1 MQQQKKPFSLMVFIK
16 PHRAGFITSVIL
28 AVLSVA
34 SGMVPYFAVA
44 RMVNLLISGEK
55 NFSIYLAWGAAALVA
70 YLLKSVLHGISTRCS
85 HEATFHVLSE
95 LRRAVADKLTRVSMG
110 YLTDTPSGRLKTTMV
125 ERVEQMEVPL
135 AHIIPEM
142 TSNLLVPLAIVVCLF
157 ALDWRMALVSLITIP
172 IGMLCYMAQM
182 KEYPKKYGA
191 VVQAS
196 KHMSATTVEYIGGI
210 EVIKAF
216 NQSAASY
223 GKFTQAVRQSANLML
238 DWMKSTQGY
247 SALMMTIWP
256 AVLIGVLPIGCV
268 FYRNG
273 SLTAPD
279 FITIAILSLGIV
291 GPLVAAIFL
300 TDDFSKI
307 ATITGEIGAVLSEP
321 DLERPVQ
328 RKELHGPDIGLRDVR
343 FAYKDKQ
350 VLNGVT
356 LNIQQ
361 GTTTALVGPSGSGKS
376 TIAKLIAS
384 YWDAGSG
391 NITIGG
397 EDVKNLPPEQVM
409 DLIGYVSQDNFLF
422 NVSVRENIRMGRPET
437 TDDEVEAVAKA
448 SGCHEFIMGLDHG
461 YDTVVGG
468 AGGHLSGGER
478 QRVAI
483 ARAMMKN
490 APIVIL
496 DEATSYTDPENEAVL
511 QDAIGRL
518 TRGKTLIV
526 IAHRLSSAFQS
537 MIADVETG
545 KVKRVIVKDMS
556 RLGRDYLQVG
566 MYTEIFFP
574 ERDVHFIAVNDGVDS
589 NQEDNEFTPFRN
601 IIKNI
606 SHSGKV
612 SNDFSLFGRF

>member
-1 MQQQKKPFSLMVFIK
+1 
-16 PHRAGFITSVIL
+16 
-28 AVLSVA
+28 
-34 SGMVPYFAVA
+34 
-44 RMVNLLISGEK
+44 
-55 NFSIYLAWGAAALVA
+55 
-70 YLLKSVLHGISTRCS
+70 
-85 HEATFHVLSE
+85 
-95 LRRAVADKLTRVSMG
+95 
-110 YLTDTPSGRLKTTMV
+110 
-125 ERVEQMEVPL
+125 
-135 AHIIPEM
+135 
-142 TSNLLVPLAIVVCLF
+142 
-157 ALDWRMALVSLITIP
+157 
-172 IGMLCYMAQM
+172 
-182 KEYPKKYGA
+182 
-191 VVQAS
+191 
-196 KHMSATTVEYIGGI
+196 MSATTVEYIGGI

-223 GKFTQAVRQSANLML
+223 GKFTQAVRQSADLML

-307 ATITGEIGAVLSEP
+307 ATITGEIGAVLSEL
-321 DLERPVQ
+321 DLKRPAQ
-328 RKELHGPDIGLRDVR
+328 RKELHGLDIDLRNVT

-356 LNIQQ
+356 LNIRQ

-384 YWDAGSG
+384 YWDAGGGS
-391 NITIGG
+391 ITIGG

-422 NVSVRENIRMGRPET
+422 NVSVRENIRMGRPEA
-437 TDDEVEAVAKA
+437 TDEEVEAVAKA
-448 SGCHEFIMGLDHG
+448 AGCHEFIMGLDHG

-526 IAHRLSSAFQS
+526 IAHRLST
-537 MIADVETG
+537 ITDAD
-545 KVKRVIVKDMS
+545 
-556 RLGRDYLQVG
+556 Q
-566 MYTEIFFP
+566 
-574 ERDVHFIAVNDGVDS
+574 IAVVE
-589 NQEDNEFTPFRN
+589 Q
-601 IIKNI
+601 
-606 SHSGKV
+606 GKILDAGTHDELLKRCPLYAQMWAAHTQAKDADRREGGGKHV
-612 SNDFSLFGRF
+612 

>member
-1 MQQQKKPFSLMVFIK
+1 MQKEGKPFSLMVFIK

-55 NFSIYLAWGAAALVA
+55 NFSIYLAWGAAALIA
-70 YLLKSVLHGISTRCS
+70 YLLKSIFHGISTRCS

-142 TSNLLVPLAIVVCLF
+142 TSNLLVPIAIVVYLF
-157 ALDWRMALVSLITIP
+157 LLDWRMALVSLITIP

-191 VVQAS
+191 VVQAG
-196 KHMSATTVEYIGGI
+196 KHMSATTVEYINGI

-223 GKFTQAVRQSANLML
+223 GKFTQAVRQSADLML

-321 DLERPVQ
+321 DLKRPAQ
-328 RKELHGPDIGLRDVR
+328 RKELHGLDIDLRNVT

-356 LNIQQ
+356 LNIRQ
-361 GTTTALVGPSGSGKS
+361 GTPSGSGKS

-384 YWDAGSG
+384 YWDAGGGS
-391 NITIGG
+391 ITIGG

-422 NVSVRENIRMGRPET
+422 NVSVRENIRMGRPEA
-437 TDDEVEAVAKA
+437 TDEEVEAVAKA
-448 SGCHEFIMGLDHG
+448 AGCHEFIMGLDHG

-526 IAHRLSSAFQS
+526 IAHRLST
-537 MIADVETG
+537 ITDAD
-545 KVKRVIVKDMS
+545 
-556 RLGRDYLQVG
+556 Q
-566 MYTEIFFP
+566 
-574 ERDVHFIAVNDGVDS
+574 IAVV
-589 NQEDNEFTPFRN
+589 ER
-601 IIKNI
+601 
-606 SHSGKV
+606 GKILDAGTHDELLKRCPLYAQMWAAHTQAKDADMREGGGKHV
-612 SNDFSLFGRF
+612 

>member
-1 MQQQKKPFSLMVFIK
+1 MQKQKKPFSLMAFIR
-16 PHRAGFITSVIL
+16 PHRAGFITSTVL
-28 AVLSVA
+28 AVLSVT

-55 NFSIYLAWGAAALVA
+55 TFSVYLMWGAAALAA
-70 YLLKSVLHGISTRCS
+70 YLLKSILHGISTRCS
-85 HEATFHVLSE
+85 HEATFRVLSE

-142 TSNLLVPLAIVVCLF
+142 TSNLLVPIAIVVYLF
-157 ALDWRMALVSLITIP
+157 LLDWRMALVSLITIP

-191 VVQAS
+191 VVQAG
-196 KHMSATTVEYIGGI
+196 KHMSATTVEYINGI

-223 GKFTQAVRQSANLML
+223 GKFTQAVRQSADLML

-268 FYRNG
+268 FYRSG

-307 ATITGEIGAVLSEP
+307 ATITGGIGAVLSEP
-321 DLERPVQ
+321 DLERPAQ
-328 RKELHGPDIGLRDVR
+328 RKELHGLDIDLRDVT

-356 LNIQQ
+356 LNIRQ

-384 YWDAGSG
+384 YWDAGGGS
-391 NITIGG
+391 ITIGG
-397 EDVKNLPPEQVM
+397 VNVKNLPPEQVM

-422 NVSVRENIRMGRPET
+422 NVSVRENIRMGRPEA

-448 SGCHEFIMGLDHG
+448 SGCHDFIMGLDHG

-526 IAHRLSSAFQS
+526 IAHRLST
-537 MIADVETG
+537 ITGAD
-545 KVKRVIVKDMS
+545 
-556 RLGRDYLQVG
+556 Q
-566 MYTEIFFP
+566 
-574 ERDVHFIAVNDGVDS
+574 IAVVE
-589 NQEDNEFTPFRN
+589 Q
-601 IIKNI
+601 
-606 SHSGKV
+606 GKILDAGTHDELLQRCPLYAQMWTAHTQAKDADMKEGGGKHV
-612 SNDFSLFGRF
+612 

>member
-1 MQQQKKPFSLMVFIK
+1 MT
-16 PHRAGFITSVIL
+16 A
-28 AVLSVA
+28 
-34 SGMVPYFAVA
+34 
-44 RMVNLLISGEK
+44 NLLI
-55 NFSIYLAWGAAALVA
+55 
-70 YLLKSVLHGISTRCS
+70 
-85 HEATFHVLSE
+85 
-95 LRRAVADKLTRVSMG
+95 
-110 YLTDTPSGRLKTTMV
+110 
-125 ERVEQMEVPL
+125 
-135 AHIIPEM
+135 
-142 TSNLLVPLAIVVCLF
+142 PLAIVVYLF
-157 ALDWRMALVSLITIP
+157 VLDWRMALVSLLTIP
-172 IGMLCYMAQM
+172 VGILCYMAEM

-191 VVQAS
+191 VVQAG
-196 KHMSATTVEYIGGI
+196 KHMSATTVEYINGI

-291 GPLVAAIFL
+291 GPLVGAIFL

-321 DLERPVQ
+321 DLERPTQ
-328 RKELHGPDIGLRDVR
+328 RKELHGLDIDLRDVT

-350 VLNGVT
+350 VLKGVT
-356 LNIQQ
+356 LNIRQ

-384 YWDAGSG
+384 YWDAGGGS
-391 NITIGG
+391 ITIGG
-397 EDVKNLPPEQVM
+397 VDVKNLPPEQVM

-422 NVSVRENIRMGRPET
+422 NVSVRENIRMGRPEA
-437 TDDEVEAVAKA
+437 TDNEVEAVAKA
-448 SGCHEFIMGLDHG
+448 SGCHDFIMGLDRG

-496 DEATSYTDPENEAVL
+496 DEATSYTDPENEAVI

-518 TRGKTLIV
+518 TRGKMLIV
-526 IAHRLSSAFQS
+526 IAHRLSTITDADQ
-537 MIADVETG
+537 IAVVDQG
-545 KVKRVIVKDMS
+545 KILDAGTHDELLKRCPLYAQMWAAHTQVKDTDM
-556 RLGRDYLQVG
+556 RTGGGEHV
-566 MYTEIFFP
+566 
-574 ERDVHFIAVNDGVDS
+574 
-589 NQEDNEFTPFRN
+589 
-601 IIKNI
+601 
-606 SHSGKV
+606 
-612 SNDFSLFGRF
+612 

>member
-1 MQQQKKPFSLMVFIK
+1 MQKQRKPFSLMAFIR
-16 PHRAGFITSVIL
+16 PHRAGFITSTVL
-28 AVLSVA
+28 AVLSVT
-34 SGMVPYFAVA
+34 SGMIPYFAVA

-55 NFSIYLAWGAAALVA
+55 NFSIYLTWGAVALIA

-110 YLTDTPSGRLKTTMV
+110 YLTNTPSGRLKTTMV

-142 TSNLLVPLAIVVCLF
+142 TSNLLVPVAIVVYLF
-157 ALDWRMALVSLITIP
+157 LLDWRMALVSLITIP

-223 GKFTQAVRQSANLML
+223 GKFTQAVRQSADLML

-321 DLERPVQ
+321 DLERPAQ
-328 RKELHGPDIGLRDVR
+328 RKELQKERGMVRSVDVAR
-343 FAYKDKQ
+343 HM
-350 VLNGVT
+350 GVSK
-356 LNIQQ
+356 
-361 GTTTALVGPSGSGKS
+361 PS
-376 TIAKLIAS
+376 
-384 YWDAGSG
+384 
-391 NITIGG
+391 
-397 EDVKNLPPEQVM
+397 VCH
-409 DLIGYVSQDNFLF
+409 
-422 NVSVRENIRMGRPET
+422 
-437 TDDEVEAVAKA
+437 AVATLK
-448 SGCHEFIMGLDHG
+448 
-461 YDTVVGG
+461 
-468 AGGHLSGGER
+468 AGGFLTMDEDFFLRLTDVGRE
-478 QRVAI
+478 VAEQTYEKHCFFTRLLIEAGVEPRI
-483 ARAMMKN
+483 A
-490 APIVIL
+490 
-496 DEATSYTDPENEAVL
+496 E
-511 QDAIGRL
+511 QDACRMEH
-518 TRGKTLIV
+518 V
-526 IAHRLSSAFQS
+526 ISESS
-537 MIADVETG
+537 
-545 KVKRVIVKDMS
+545 
-556 RLGRDYLQVG
+556 
-566 MYTEIFFP
+566 
-574 ERDVHFIAVNDGVDS
+574 
-589 NQEDNEFTPFRN
+589 FRHLKQN
-601 IIKNI
+601 MDK
-606 SHSGKV
+606 KK
-612 SNDFSLFGRF
+612 

>member
-1 MQQQKKPFSLMVFIK
+1 MQKQRKPFSLIAFIR
-16 PHRAGFITSVIL
+16 PHRAGFITSTVL
-28 AVLSVA
+28 AVLSVT

-55 NFSIYLAWGAAALVA
+55 NFSIYLAWGAATLTA
-70 YLLKSVLHGISTRCS
+70 YLLKSIFHGISTRCS
-85 HEATFHVLSE
+85 HEATFPVRSE

-142 TSNLLVPLAIVVCLF
+142 TSNLLVPIAIVVYLF
-157 ALDWRMALVSLITIP
+157 LLDWRMALVSLITIP

-223 GKFTQAVRQSANLML
+223 GKFTQAVRQSADLML

-268 FYRNG
+268 FYRSG

-328 RKELHGPDIGLRDVR
+328 RKELHGLDIGLRDVT

-356 LNIQQ
+356 LNIRQ

-384 YWDAGSG
+384 YWDAGGGS
-391 NITIGG
+391 ITIGG
-397 EDVKNLPPEQVM
+397 VDVKNLPPEQVM

-422 NVSVRENIRMGRPET
+422 NVSVRENIRMGRPEA

-461 YDTVVGG
+461 YDTIVGG

-526 IAHRLSSAFQS
+526 IAHRLST
-537 MIADVETG
+537 ITDAD
-545 KVKRVIVKDMS
+545 
-556 RLGRDYLQVG
+556 Q
-566 MYTEIFFP
+566 
-574 ERDVHFIAVNDGVDS
+574 IAVVE
-589 NQEDNEFTPFRN
+589 Q
-601 IIKNI
+601 
-606 SHSGKV
+606 GKILDAGTHDELLQRCPLYAQMWTAHTQAKDADRREGGGKHV
-612 SNDFSLFGRF
+612 

>member
-1 MQQQKKPFSLMVFIK
+1 MQKQRKPFSLMAFIR
-16 PHRAGFITSVIL
+16 PHRAGFITSTVL
-28 AVLSVA
+28 AVLSVT
-34 SGMVPYFAVA
+34 SGMIPYFAVA

-55 NFSIYLAWGAAALVA
+55 NFSIYLTWGAVALIA

-142 TSNLLVPLAIVVCLF
+142 TSNLLVPIAIVVYLF
-157 ALDWRMALVSLITIP
+157 LLDWRMALVSLITIP

-223 GKFTQAVRQSANLML
+223 GKFTQAVRQSADLML

-268 FYRNG
+268 FYRKG

-307 ATITGEIGAVLSEP
+307 ATITGEIGAVLSEL
-321 DLERPVQ
+321 DLKRPAQ
-328 RKELHGPDIGLRDVR
+328 RKELHGLDIDLRNVT

-356 LNIQQ
+356 LNIRQ

-384 YWDAGSG
+384 YWDAGGGS
-391 NITIGG
+391 ITIGG

-422 NVSVRENIRMGRPET
+422 NVSVRENIRMGRPEA
-437 TDDEVEAVAKA
+437 TDEEVEAVAKA
-448 SGCHEFIMGLDHG
+448 AGCHEFIMGLDHG

-526 IAHRLSSAFQS
+526 IAHRLST
-537 MIADVETG
+537 ITDAD
-545 KVKRVIVKDMS
+545 
-556 RLGRDYLQVG
+556 Q
-566 MYTEIFFP
+566 
-574 ERDVHFIAVNDGVDS
+574 IAVVE
-589 NQEDNEFTPFRN
+589 Q
-601 IIKNI
+601 
-606 SHSGKV
+606 GKILDAGTHDELLKRCPLYAQMWAAHTQAKDADRREGGGKHV
-612 SNDFSLFGRF
+612 

>member
-1 MQQQKKPFSLMVFIK
+1 MQKQEKPFSLMAFIK

-28 AVLSVA
+28 AVLSVT

-55 NFSIYLAWGAAALVA
+55 NFSIYLAWGAAALTA
-70 YLLKSVLHGISTRCS
+70 YLLKSILHRISTRCS

-142 TSNLLVPLAIVVCLF
+142 TSNLLVPIAIVVYLF
-157 ALDWRMALVSLITIP
+157 LLDWRMALVSLITIP

-223 GKFTQAVRQSANLML
+223 GKFTQAVRQSADLML

-268 FYRNG
+268 FYRSG

-300 TDDFSKI
+300 TDDLSKI

-328 RKELHGPDIGLRDVR
+328 RKELHGLDIGLRDVT

-356 LNIQQ
+356 LNIRQ

-384 YWDAGSG
+384 YWDAGGGS
-391 NITIGG
+391 ITIGG
-397 EDVKNLPPEQVM
+397 VDVKNLPPEQVM

-422 NVSVRENIRMGRPET
+422 NVSVRENIRMGRPEA

-526 IAHRLSSAFQS
+526 IAHRLST
-537 MIADVETG
+537 ITDAD
-545 KVKRVIVKDMS
+545 
-556 RLGRDYLQVG
+556 Q
-566 MYTEIFFP
+566 
-574 ERDVHFIAVNDGVDS
+574 IAVVE
-589 NQEDNEFTPFRN
+589 Q
-601 IIKNI
+601 
-606 SHSGKV
+606 GKIL
-612 SNDFSLFGRF
+612 DAGTHDELLKRCSLYAQMWAAHTQAKDADMREGGGKHV

>member
-1 MQQQKKPFSLMVFIK
+1 MQKQEKPFSLMAFIK

-28 AVLSVA
+28 AVLSVT

-55 NFSIYLAWGAAALVA
+55 NFSIYLAWGAAALTA
-70 YLLKSVLHGISTRCS
+70 YLLKSILHGISTRCS

-142 TSNLLVPLAIVVCLF
+142 TSNLLVPIAIVVYLF
-157 ALDWRMALVSLITIP
+157 LLDWRMALVSLITIP

-223 GKFTQAVRQSANLML
+223 GKFTQAVRQSADLML

-268 FYRNG
+268 FYRSG

-300 TDDFSKI
+300 TDDLSKI

-328 RKELHGPDIGLRDVR
+328 RKELHGLDIGLRDVT

-356 LNIQQ
+356 LNIRQ

-384 YWDAGSG
+384 YWDAGGGS
-391 NITIGG
+391 ITIGG
-397 EDVKNLPPEQVM
+397 GDVKNLPPEQVM

-422 NVSVRENIRMGRPET
+422 NVSVRENIRMGRPEA

-526 IAHRLSSAFQS
+526 IAHRLST
-537 MIADVETG
+537 ITDAD
-545 KVKRVIVKDMS
+545 
-556 RLGRDYLQVG
+556 Q
-566 MYTEIFFP
+566 
-574 ERDVHFIAVNDGVDS
+574 IAVVE
-589 NQEDNEFTPFRN
+589 Q
-601 IIKNI
+601 
-606 SHSGKV
+606 GKIL
-612 SNDFSLFGRF
+612 DAGTHDELLKRCSLYAQMWAAHTQAKDADMREGGGKHV

>member
-1 MQQQKKPFSLMVFIK
+1 MQQQKKSFQLMTFIK
-16 PHRAGFITSVIL
+16 PHQAGFITSTVL

-44 RMVNLLISGEK
+44 KMVNLLISGEK
-55 NFSIYLAWGAAALVA
+55 TFSVYLIWGAAALVA
-70 YLLKSVLHGISTRCS
+70 YLLKSILHGISTRCS
-85 HEATFHVLSE
+85 HETTFRVLSE

-142 TSNLLVPLAIVVCLF
+142 TANLMIPVAIVVYLF
-157 ALDWRMALVSLITIP
+157 VLDWRMALVSLLTIP
-172 IGMLCYMAQM
+172 VGILCYMAEM

-191 VVQAS
+191 VVQAG
-196 KHMSATTVEYIGGI
+196 KHMSAATVEYINGI

-223 GKFTQAVRQSANLML
+223 GKFTQAVWQSADLML

-268 FYRNG
+268 FYMNG

-321 DLERPVQ
+321 DLERPAQ
-328 RKELHGPDIGLRDVR
+328 RKELHGLDIDLRDVT

-356 LNIQQ
+356 LNIRQ

-384 YWDAGSG
+384 YWDAGGGS
-391 NITIGG
+391 ITIGG
-397 EDVKNLPPEQVM
+397 VDVKKLPPDQVM

-422 NVSVRENIRMGRPET
+422 NVSVWENIRMGRPEA
-437 TDDEVEAVAKA
+437 TDAEVETVAKA
-448 SGCHEFIMGLDHG
+448 SGCHEFIMSLDHG

-526 IAHRLSSAFQS
+526 IAHRLSTITDADQ
-537 MIADVETG
+537 IAVVEQG
-545 KVKRVIVKDMS
+545 KILDAGTHEELLKRCPLYAQMWAAHTQVKDA
-556 RLGRDYLQVG
+556 
-566 MYTEIFFP
+566 EIRTGGG
-574 ERDVHFIAVNDGVDS
+574 ERV
-589 NQEDNEFTPFRN
+589 
-601 IIKNI
+601 
-606 SHSGKV
+606 
-612 SNDFSLFGRF
+612 

>member
-1 MQQQKKPFSLMVFIK
+1 MQKQEKPFSLMAFIK

-28 AVLSVA
+28 AVLSVT

-44 RMVNLLISGEK
+44 RLVNLLISGEK
-55 NFSIYLAWGAAALVA
+55 NFSIYLAWGAAALTA
-70 YLLKSVLHGISTRCS
+70 YLLKSILHGISTRCS

-142 TSNLLVPLAIVVCLF
+142 TSNLLVPIAIVVYLF
-157 ALDWRMALVSLITIP
+157 LLDWRMALVSLITIP

-223 GKFTQAVRQSANLML
+223 GKFTQAVRQSADLML

-268 FYRNG
+268 FYRSG

-300 TDDFSKI
+300 TDDLSKI

-328 RKELHGPDIGLRDVR
+328 RKELHGLDIGLRDVT

-356 LNIQQ
+356 LNIRQ

-384 YWDAGSG
+384 YWDAGGGS
-391 NITIGG
+391 ITIGG
-397 EDVKNLPPEQVM
+397 VDVKNLPPEQVM

-422 NVSVRENIRMGRPET
+422 NVSVRENIRMGRPEA

-478 QRVAI
+478 QRGAI

-526 IAHRLSSAFQS
+526 IAHRLST
-537 MIADVETG
+537 ITDAD
-545 KVKRVIVKDMS
+545 
-556 RLGRDYLQVG
+556 Q
-566 MYTEIFFP
+566 
-574 ERDVHFIAVNDGVDS
+574 IAVVE
-589 NQEDNEFTPFRN
+589 Q
-601 IIKNI
+601 
-606 SHSGKV
+606 GKIL
-612 SNDFSLFGRF
+612 DAGTHDELLKRCSLYAQMWAAHTQAKDADMREGGGKHV